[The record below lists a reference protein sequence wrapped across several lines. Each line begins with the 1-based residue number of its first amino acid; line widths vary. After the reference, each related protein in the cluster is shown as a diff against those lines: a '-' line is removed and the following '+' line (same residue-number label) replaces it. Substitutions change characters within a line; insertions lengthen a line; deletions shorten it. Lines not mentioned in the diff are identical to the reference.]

1 MTTMSPRARV
11 LRFGYLW
18 NKYSL
23 WPLIALGVFLVVL
36 MTIPALVDGAQVGL
50 DGTDRWATSARAIIP
65 FVWSAFVADVV
76 VRFLTAPSKKSF
88 IQQEWLE
95 IVALMLPYL
104 PHLHVLQLLSVFI
117 ILASRLRTRVTE
129 RIVIYVVS
137 ISLISWYVVGLGITE
152 SEGKFQKTITSLS
165 DGLWWSFE
173 LLTTGNGFDETFP
186 TTEAG
191 RVLGVFGFL
200 LSYAVIG
207 GITASLVAWM
217 VSIGR
222 KQDDAEI
229 LSELEEDAN
238 DVAALHDE
246 VRALRSEL
254 SSLRSDL
261 GLKPNGSATPS
272 PPEPPVPTSPP
283 PPTA

>member
-1 MTTMSPRARV
+1 MTTMSLRARV
-11 LRFGYLW
+11 QRFGNAW

-23 WPLIALGVFLVVL
+23 WPLIALGVVLIIL

-50 DGTDRWATSARAIIP
+50 DGTDTWATTARTIIP
-65 FVWSAFVADVV
+65 YVWSVFVADVV
-76 VRFLTAPSKKSF
+76 IRFLTAPSQKGF
-88 IQQEWLE
+88 VRQEWLE
-95 IVALMLPYL
+95 IVAVALPYL

-129 RIVIYVVS
+129 RIVIYAVS
-137 ISLISWYVVGLGITE
+137 ISLISWYVIGLGITE

-173 LLTTGNGFDETFP
+173 LLTTGNGFDESFP
-186 TTEAG
+186 TTEPG

-217 VSIGR
+217 VSVGR

-238 DVAALHDE
+238 EVAALHDD
-246 VRALRSEL
+246 VRSLRSEL
-254 SSLRSDL
+254 ASLRSDL
-261 GLKPNGSATPS
+261 GLKPGKSTTG
-272 PPEPPVPTSPP
+272 PP
-283 PPTA
+283 A

>member
-1 MTTMSPRARV
+1 MTATTLRARIA
-11 LRFGYLW
+11 RFGYIW

-23 WPLIALGVFLVVL
+23 WPLIALGVVLVVL

-50 DGTDRWATSARAIIP
+50 DGTDTWASTARAIIP
-65 FVWSAFVADVV
+65 FVWGVFVADVV
-76 VRFLTAPSKKSF
+76 IRFLTAPSQKQF
-88 IQQEWLE
+88 VRQEWLE
-95 IVALMLPYL
+95 ILAVTLPYL

-117 ILASRLRTRVTE
+117 ILASRLRARVTE
-129 RIVIYVVS
+129 RIVIYAVS
-137 ISLISWYVVGLGITE
+137 ISLISWYVIGLGITE

-173 LLTTGNGFDETFP
+173 LLTTGNGFDESFP

-207 GITASLVAWM
+207 GITAALVAWM
-217 VSIGR
+217 VSVGR

-229 LSELEEDAN
+229 LNELEEDAN
-238 DVAALHDE
+238 DVAALHEE
-246 VRALRSEL
+246 VRTLRSEL
-254 SSLRSDL
+254 AALRTDL
-261 GLKPNGSATPS
+261 GLRSSKSSTKPPA
-272 PPEPPVPTSPP
+272 
-283 PPTA
+283 

>member
-1 MTTMSPRARV
+1 MTSLFRSRV
-11 LRFGYLW
+11 TRLGDLW

-23 WPLIALGVFLVVL
+23 WPLIALGILLVVL
-36 MTIPALVDGAQVGL
+36 MTIPALLDGAQVDLNGS
-50 DGTDRWATSARAIIP
+50 DGSAKIARAIIP
-65 FVWSAFVADVV
+65 FVWGIFVFDVLF
-76 VRFLTAPSKKSF
+76 RLLTAPSRTTF
-88 IQQEWLE
+88 LREEWLE
-95 IVALMLPYL
+95 LVAVALPYL

-117 ILASRLRTRVTE
+117 ILASRLRTRVTQ
-129 RIVIYVVS
+129 RIVIYAVS
-137 ISLISWYVVGLGITE
+137 ISLISWYVIGLGITE
-152 SEGKFQKTITSLS
+152 AEGIFDDPIATFP

-207 GITASLVAWM
+207 GITAALVAWM

-222 KQDDAEI
+222 REDDEEI
-229 LSELEEDAN
+229 LNELEEDAN

-254 SSLRSDL
+254 SALRNDL
-261 GLKPNGSATPS
+261 GLATGVRS
-272 PPEPPVPTSPP
+272 SSQTSPS
-283 PPTA
+283 ARKKSEL

>member
-1 MTTMSPRARV
+1 MTRMSPRARV
-11 LRFGYLW
+11 QRFGYLW

-50 DGTDRWATSARAIIP
+50 DGTDRWATTARAIIP
-65 FVWSAFVADVV
+65 FVWSTFVADVA
-76 VRFLTAPSKKSF
+76 VRFLTAPSKKAF

-95 IVALMLPYL
+95 IVALILPYL

-129 RIVIYVVS
+129 RIVIYAVS
-137 ISLISWYVVGLGITE
+137 ISLISWYVIGLGITE

-254 SSLRSDL
+254 SSLRNDL
-261 GLKPNGSATPS
+261 GLKPGGSVTPS
-272 PPEPPVPTSPP
+272 PPIPTSPP
-283 PPTA
+283 PPPA